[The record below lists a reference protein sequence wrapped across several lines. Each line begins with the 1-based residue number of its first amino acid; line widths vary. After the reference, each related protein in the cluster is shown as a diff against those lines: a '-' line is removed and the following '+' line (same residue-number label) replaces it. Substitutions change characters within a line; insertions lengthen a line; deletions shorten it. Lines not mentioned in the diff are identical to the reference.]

1 MVTYSQRVERTENI
15 LENES
20 ELIIEEMMRD
30 AEAAQEPGTL
40 HMRDVLHRSDE
51 ELPATMIAGVL
62 RSAGYVFIYDNRT
75 GERSLTNN
83 NMLPAQLRKTRKDGS
98 LLFSMKRP
106 KDTNGNYITPQQ
118 GIYKCELHPDS
129 HNRSEYDTMGF
140 AVCPKQNLGSMQQ
153 VRRHMAKRHKD
164 ENAYIQEIKQ
174 ESEKKIDRELQRQ
187 ILAQLSDNTVQIEE
201 TGAIEAEPVT
211 VPAVQVKGAGE
222 CPKCGKTKKNL
233 ALHIRASHGE

>member
-1 MVTYSQRVERTENI
+1 MATYSQRAERTETI

-30 AEAAQEPGTL
+30 SDAAQEPGTL
-40 HMRDVLHRSDE
+40 HMRDILHRSDE

-83 NMLPAQLRKTRKDGS
+83 NMLPAQLKKVREDGTS
-98 LLFSMKRP
+98 IYTMRRP
-106 KDTNGNYITPQQ
+106 RDEQGHYINPSRGKYT
-118 GIYKCELHPDS
+118 CDLHSESPS
-129 HNRSEYDTMGF
+129 RAEYDILGLPI
-140 AVCPKQNLGSMQQ
+140 CNKGNLTSLQQ
-153 VRRHMAKRHKD
+153 VRRHMAKRHQD
-164 ENAYIQEIKQ
+164 ENTQITERLAEA
-174 ESEKKIDRELQRQ
+174 ERKIDRQLQRQ